1 MNRKDELFNDL
12 KTSQVHFSSTTV
24 ASDGSYCVQVLTN
37 VLWYDGSYRLQVLT
51 NALWY
56 DGSYCLQVLT
66 NALWY
71 DGYSLVRWFLL
82 SASAN
87 KCSLV
92 R

>member
-1 MNRKDELFNDL
+1 MCPPSAHLGDIMLNFDGFNNI
-12 KTSQVHFSSTTV
+12 
-24 ASDGSYCVQVLTN
+24 SYCVQVLTN